1 MKRMNEIETNDV
13 KVIPSGTIV
22 SGTMT
27 YEAHKLGS
35 MYIVLVN
42 SSIRWDKG
50 GNGWAFIIKGLM
62 ANHGTW
68 ISGNTVSSLIAG
80 VVGGNPSS
88 GVAILY

>member
-13 KVIPSGTIV
+13 KVKPSGTIN

-35 MYIVLVN
+35 MYIVYVN
-42 SSIRWDKG
+42 STINWEEG
-50 GNGWAFIIKGLM
+50 GNGWVFMVKDRM
-62 ANHGTW
+62 ASGTW

-80 VVGGNPSS
+80 GVGGNPSS